1 MVRFAV
7 RYIAVCERV
16 LGVVFA
22 IYALGGFF
30 FGIVSKEPQRGLHIL
45 IGFVALLMMGV
56 PAVVCFVS
64 ARAIV
69 KGARWAWFASLLI
82 GLLIVVIGFAFVCY
96 GLSPQGAQERARTFG
111 IVAGAIF
118 LVPAVTGLALLNFP
132 QTRRFVFRSE
142 PKRVN

>member
-30 FGIVSKEPQRGLHIL
+30 FGIFSKEPQRGLHIL

-56 PAVVCFVS
+56 PAVVCFMS
-64 ARAIV
+64 ARAIL
-69 KGARWAWFASLLI
+69 KGAQRAWFVSLVI
-82 GLLIVVIGFAFVCY
+82 GLLIAVIGLGFVFY
-96 GLSPQGAQERARTFG
+96 GLSPQGTEEHARTFG
-111 IVAGAIF
+111 LVTGAI
-118 LVPAVTGLALLNFP
+118 LLLPAITGLTLLSFP
-132 QTRRFVFRSE
+132 QTRKFVFRSE
-142 PKRVN
+142 SKMVS